1 MKRLIVGLGN
11 PGKQYDGTRHNI
23 GFAVV
28 DGLAGQLGLS
38 WQDKPG
44 WCAQVAATT
53 DLILVKPQT
62 FMNDSGRAI
71 RAVADFY
78 KLDPASVC
86 VVVDDR
92 DLIFGRLKFRDQI
105 VTGAHHNGMRS
116 IAQGYSRQVQR
127 LRIGIGNDHMRHMPL
142 QQFVLD
148 KFSGDERAALPE
160 LIDAAG
166 KLLLSH
172 FELE

>member
-11 PGKQYDGTRHNI
+11 PGKEYAGTRHNI
-23 GFAVV
+23 GFAIV
-28 DGLAGQLGLS
+28 DGLAVQLGLS
-38 WQDKPG
+38 WQDKPA
-44 WCAQVAATT
+44 WCAQVATST

-78 KLDPASVC
+78 KLDPTNVC

-92 DLIFGRLKFRDQI
+92 DLIFGRMKFRDRI

-116 IAQGYSRQVQR
+116 IAKTYSRQVQR

-148 KFSGDERAALPE
+148 KFGSDERAELPE
-160 LIDAAG
+160 VVREAG